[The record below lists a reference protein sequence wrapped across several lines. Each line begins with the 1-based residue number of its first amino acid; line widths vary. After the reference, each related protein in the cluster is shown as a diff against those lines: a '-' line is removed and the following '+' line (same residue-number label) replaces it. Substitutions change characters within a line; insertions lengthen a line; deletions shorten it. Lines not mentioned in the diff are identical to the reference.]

1 MHAHTPAHTQRHPA
15 PRPTLLLAVHGT
27 RDPHGTAVAH
37 SLALRVAEVTHRPTR
52 LAFADVLTPTVGDV
66 AATTPT
72 PLVVVPAFLT
82 CGYHV
87 RTDIPHQL
95 ARAGRADAVITPAL
109 GQHPAVLDTA
119 ARRLIE
125 AGYRTG
131 DAVVLACAGTFDPHA
146 STQLHQAATRLSQRL
161 HAPVTVAFIATGHP
175 TVTEQVTRLR
185 EQGHQRVAV
194 ASWLL
199 APGLF
204 HHRLAHTGAD
214 VVARPLC
221 PEAAIAHAVADHYH
235 QAALTQPA

>member
-1 MHAHTPAHTQRHPA
+1 MHRH
-15 PRPTLLLAVHGT
+15 PTLLLAVHGT

-66 AATTPT
+66 ASTTPG
-72 PLVVVPAFLT
+72 PLVVVPAFLAS
-82 CGYHV
+82 GYHV

-119 ARRLIE
+119 VRRLIE

-131 DAVVLACAGTFDPHA
+131 DAVVLACAGTSDAHA
-146 STQLHQAATRLSQRL
+146 SAELHQAAARLSHRL
-161 HAPVTVAFIATGHP
+161 DAPVTLAFIATGRP
-175 TVTEQVTRLR
+175 TVAEQVSHLR
-185 EQGHQRVAV
+185 EQGHRRVVV

-204 HHRLAHTGAD
+204 HDRLAHAGAD
-214 VVARPLC
+214 AITRPLC
-221 PEAAIAHAVADHYH
+221 PEATIAHAVADRYH
-235 QAALTQPA
+235 RAAISQPV